1 MVTFGEMRVRDVL
14 VYCRDHR
21 FSHHIETNADG
32 WADDMRPSD
41 TSRSSPAPNAAS
53 AAPRPGRISHRRESE
68 RVRFFASDGF
78 SHVKDY
84 RAGLQTLRKDAANC
98 AVIRDRATD
107 QRKRE
112 LYDRLSQHLNPLADE
127 VAWAMAK
134 ARDQN

>member
-41 TSRSSPAPNAAS
+41 IEPKFTCTKRPARTGTN
-53 AAPRPGRISHRRESE
+53 GDG
-68 RVRFFASDGF
+68 VRFFASDGF

>member
-1 MVTFGEMRVRDVL
+1 
-14 VYCRDHR
+14 
-21 FSHHIETNADG
+21 
-32 WADDMRPSD
+32 MRP
-41 TSRSSPAPNAAS
+41 A
-53 AAPRPGRISHRRESE
+53 RRRDQAEFLTGTNGD
-68 RVRFFASDGF
+68 RLDF
-78 SHVKDY
+78 SQATAL
-84 RAGLQTLRKDAANC
+84 AGLQTLRKDAANC